1 MHVTDTECTSGSIV
15 DAVGEMLLRHGVPA
29 RQRSKKLAEIL
40 GLSYSQA
47 HRKLNGGVDWT
58 IGQVQTVADFF
69 SERLDSVGLGGVGG
83 GGHATDAS
91 RATLTMGADGARYPC
106 LVWIGEQLSTS
117 AKVDFVVIGE
127 GDGWAVI
134 ESSRCPDDVPRYRA
148 NKLEI
153 VVEHPFA
160 PTVAIVDDE
169 HGFADSLCDYLNDSG
184 LRAVPFYDLASLE
197 RSMEEREY
205 DGYVMDWILGER
217 TSESLIKKIRLA
229 ETNGVPIYVLSGKVT
244 SGHIDEAEAARA
256 IRQLDVHWR
265 DKPIRMATFAAELQK
280 SLGA

>member
-1 MHVTDTECTSGSIV
+1 MHVTVTEGNSRSIV
-15 DAVGEMLLRHGVPA
+15 DSVKGLLLRHGVPA
-29 RQRSKKLAEIL
+29 RQLSKKLAEIL

-58 IGQVQTVADFF
+58 VGQVQTVADFF
-69 SERLDSVGLGGVGG
+69 NERTETIGVGLPGG
-83 GGHATDAS
+83 GGSANAV
-91 RATLTMGADGARYPC
+91 RATLTLGADGASYSC
-106 LVWIGEQLSTS
+106 LVWIGAELSSS
-117 AKVDFVVIGE
+117 AKVDFVVIEE
-127 GDGWAVI
+127 GGQWAVI
-134 ESSRCPDDVPRYRA
+134 ESARCPGDAPLYRV

-169 HGFADSLCDYLNDSG
+169 RGFADSLCEYLNDSG

-197 RSMEEREY
+197 RSMDERGY

-217 TSESLIKKIRLA
+217 SSESLIKKIRLSEA
-229 ETNGVPIYVLSGKVT
+229 EDVPVYVLSAKVAT
-244 SGHIDEAEAARA
+244 GLVAEAEAARA

-280 SLGA
+280 TLGA

>member
-1 MHVTDTECTSGSIV
+1 MHVPDTEGSSASIV
-15 DAVGEMLLRHGVPA
+15 DAVGELLLRHGVPS

-58 IGQVQTVADFF
+58 IGQVRTVADFF
-69 SERLDSVGLGGVGG
+69 NERLDNVGLGGAGG
-83 GGHATDAS
+83 GNATDAS

-106 LVWIGEQLSTS
+106 MVWIGEQLSTR
-117 AKVDFVVIGE
+117 AKVDFVVIAE

-134 ESSRCPDDVPRYRA
+134 ESSRCLDDAARYRV

-153 VVEHPFA
+153 VVENPFA

-169 HGFADSLCDYLNDSG
+169 RGFADSLCDYLNDSG
-184 LRAVPFYDLASLE
+184 LRAVPFYDLASFE
-197 RSMEEREY
+197 RSMAEREY

-217 TSESLIKKIRLA
+217 TSESLIKKIRLS
-229 ETNGVPIYVLSGKVT
+229 ETNAVPIYVLSGKVA
-244 SGHIDEAEAARA
+244 SGDVAEAEAARA

-280 SLGA
+280 TLGA